1 LKIKSKYHFKFEDL
15 ILYQKAILF
24 GELVNNILI
33 KFPKD
38 EQFKLTS
45 QFGRAA
51 DSIALNIAEGYSGT
65 DANFNRYLLIS
76 LGSINE
82 SVACT
87 TKAKLR
93 NYITNDEFEDLRKKL
108 SELSKMNSKLR
119 KRLITNS

>member
-1 LKIKSKYHFKFEDL
+1 M
-15 ILYQKAILF
+15 F
-24 GELVNNILI
+24 GEYVNKITK
-33 KFPKD
+33 KFPNH
-38 EQFKLTS
+38 ELYKLSS
-45 QFGRAA
+45 QYGRAA
-51 DSIALNIAEGYSGT
+51 DSIALNIAEGYSRT

-93 NYITNDEFEDLRKKL
+93 NYINDVEYEELRKQL

-119 KRLITNS
+119 KRLTTKN